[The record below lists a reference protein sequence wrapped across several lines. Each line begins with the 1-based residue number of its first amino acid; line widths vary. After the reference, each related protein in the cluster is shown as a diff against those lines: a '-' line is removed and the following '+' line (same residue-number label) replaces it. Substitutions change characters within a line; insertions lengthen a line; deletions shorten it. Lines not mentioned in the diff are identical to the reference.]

1 MGSALEKA
9 QEARLLL
16 VQVLIKHDVSVP
28 VPMPD
33 LSTKEKAQ
41 AYIGLDME
49 KLRQAKGKFLKTVV
63 PEWDKKA
70 EERQSKMKY

>member
-1 MGSALEKA
+1 MLA
-9 QEARLLL
+9 
-16 VQVLIKHDVSVP
+16 QVLIKHDVSVP

-49 KLRQAKGKFLKTVV
+49 KFRQAKGKFLKTVV

-70 EERQSKMKY
+70 EERQSKTKY